1 MNMNEREKHAVLTI
15 ALMAAFA
22 DGLKDER
29 EREQVKRVAEQLG
42 GEAKIDLA
50 AVYHE
55 VLLGN
60 RDVAAVAA
68 ELATPQTRQLAYE
81 MAVCVCDADGA
92 RNPAEGAFLEKLRGA
107 LGLAAD
113 ASEAFAR
120 NADAVAAASPE
131 LSERAAAPAAATP
144 APAPAP
150 ASASDR
156 SATPV
161 AVPAE
166 LDRTILNHAITAAAL
181 ELLPESLA
189 TLAVIPVQMKLVHRI
204 GQSFGYELDRA
215 SAKDF
220 LATLGVGLASQYF
233 EGFARKLL
241 GGLLGGVGGGL
252 GRAAGRQAA
261 SSGLAFAT
269 TYAIGHVA
277 RDYYAAGRQ
286 IDAERLKA
294 TFARM
299 LGEAKALAGKYAGEI
314 EAKARTIDTKQL
326 QSFVRNV

>member
-1 MNMNEREKHAVLTI
+1 MNMNEREKHAVLRI

-50 AVYHE
+50 ALYHE

-92 RNPAEGAFLEKLRGA
+92 RNPAEEAFLEKLRGA

-144 APAPAP
+144 AAS

-166 LDRTILNHAITAAAL
+166 LDKTILNHAITAAAL